1 MGFELMK
8 ERAYFKNQEKRNVTI
23 PLSKSD
29 SILQEQRI
37 FYCHPQ

>member
-1 MGFELMK
+1 MGFELIK

-29 SILQEQRI
+29 SIFQEQRI
-37 FYCHPQ
+37 FYGHPR